1 MGYIRLER
9 LNTRF
14 IVTDAAATIDA
25 VAQALEHVPAGKRLN
40 WYVVVRLPAGS
51 FAVIDAEDLG
61 KAILAHGE
69 NIRAT
74 PLRDVPGLL
83 TVSLVVER
91 AAQGIGEA
99 RKLMYQDPRRRL
111 VVLEQGEPIGL
122 LVDVER
128 AGGFGGAM
136 TALFGREH
144 VLATKGPQI
153 TVRCPVDGGTYDFA
167 EVIDLTTNRLI
178 CPKGHLI
185 EE

>member
-1 MGYIRLER
+1 M
-9 LNTRF
+9 
-14 IVTDAAATIDA
+14 
-25 VAQALEHVPAGKRLN
+25 
-40 WYVVVRLPAGS
+40 
-51 FAVIDAEDLG
+51 
-61 KAILAHGE
+61 
-69 NIRAT
+69 
-74 PLRDVPGLL
+74 PGLL
-83 TVSLVVER
+83 QAGLAVER

-99 RKLMYQDPRRRL
+99 RKVMSESPNRRL
-111 VVLEQGEPIGL
+111 VVLEQGEPIGV

-144 VLATKGPQI
+144 ALATKGPQI

-167 EVIDLTTNRLI
+167 EVIDLATNRLI